1 MSSFE
6 SVKSQQS
13 AKSAIN
19 GNCPKKPST
28 TPLVLVQARAY
39 ALIGDA
45 YLELNKYKEAA
56 DQYEKAA
63 NYKANE
69 YFSPG
74 YLMKEATARE
84 LAKDYDGAI
93 RAYTKIVDEYQ
104 NAAEVT
110 DAKQYLAR
118 AQAAAGK

>member
-1 MSSFE
+1 M
-6 SVKSQQS
+6 
-13 AKSAIN
+13 
-19 GNCPKKPST
+19 
-28 TPLVLVQARAY
+28 
-39 ALIGDA
+39 
-45 YLELNKYKEAA
+45 ELNKFKEAA

-104 NAAEVT
+104 NATEVT
-110 DAKQYLAR
+110 EAKQYLAR
-118 AQAAAGK
+118 AQALAGK